1 MAEKR
6 TVYIVG
12 HKNPD
17 TDSICSAIS
26 YAYLKTRAQEKRRE
40 LLKMAEKERAEEI
53 KTAEQTAAA
62 KASPDQNDSDAHA
75 TEDVFVACRAGAVSA
90 ETQYVLDRFHFKQ
103 PRYLENIGTRVKD
116 MEIRKTPGVDG
127 KISVKDAWELMKT
140 QDVFTLPIIDGKN
153 HLKGLVTT
161 NDIAKSY
168 MDEND
173 PAIVSV
179 AKTPYRNILKT
190 LSARMIV
197 GDPEANFEHGKVIVA
212 AANPDVMENYIEKND
227 CVILGNRYESQLMAI
242 LAGAGCIIVCLEDSV
257 SKTIQHL
264 AAEHGTT
271 ILVTKLDTYNVARLI
286 NQSMPIDFFMKSE
299 KLMTFTM
306 NDYTDVI
313 QETMLK
319 KRYRDFPILD
329 KKGVYIGTISRRNL
343 LGVRKRTVILVDHNE
358 IAQAVDNVETAQILE
373 IIDHHRLGSLETVNP
388 VFFRNEP
395 VGCTATI
402 IWQMFHEKDI
412 EIPPNYAGLLCSA
425 ILSDT
430 LAFRSPTCTLLD
442 RIAARELAV
451 TAGIDAE
458 KHAKAMFAAG
468 SDLMDKTAEEIFY
481 NDFKTFD
488 NNGMVIGI
496 GQVTS
501 MSQEELDTIEERIKP
516 FIEQKY
522 REKGLDLSL
531 FMLTNIIEES
541 TRMLCYGEDVDEIV
555 HSAFGVRV
563 KDNVT
568 KMRGIVSRKKQVV
581 PSLMDVLNRDQEL

>member
-26 YAYLKTRAQEKRRE
+26 YAYLKTKAQEKRRK
-40 LLKMAEKERAEEI
+40 LLEQAEKVQFLA
-53 KTAEQTAAA
+53 
-62 KASPDQNDSDAHA
+62 PDHNTPDVATPENEPDAPGL
-75 TEDVFVACRAGAVSA
+75 DDQFVPCRAGAVSA
-90 ETQYVLDRFHFKQ
+90 ETQYVLDRFHFMQ

-140 QDVFTLPIIDGKN
+140 QNVFTLPIIDGEN
-153 HLKGLVTT
+153 HLEGLVTT

-179 AKTPYRNILKT
+179 AKTPFKNILKT
-190 LSARMIV
+190 LEATMVV
-197 GDPEANFEHGKVIVA
+197 GDPDANFEHGKVVVA
-212 AANPDVMENYIEKND
+212 AANPDVMEHYIEKND

-242 LAGAGCIIVCLEDSV
+242 LAGAGCIIVCLEDTV
-257 SKTIQHL
+257 SKTIQHM
-264 AAEHGTT
+264 AREHGTT

-299 KLMTFTM
+299 QLMTFEM

-313 QETMLK
+313 QESMLK

-329 KKGVYIGTISRRNL
+329 KNGVYIGTISRRNL
-343 LGVRKRTVILVDHNE
+343 LGVRKRALILVDHNE
-358 IAQAVDNVETAQILE
+358 IGQAVDNVENAEILE

-402 IWQMFHEKDI
+402 VWQMFHEKDI
-412 EIPPNYAGLLCSA
+412 EIPENIAGLLCSA

-430 LAFRSPTCTLLD
+430 LAFRSPTCTVMD
-442 RIAARELAV
+442 RIAAKELASI
-451 TAGIDAE
+451 AGIDPE
-458 KHAKAMFAAG
+458 KHAKAMFKAG
-468 SDLMDKTAEEIFY
+468 SKLREKTPDEIFY

-488 NNGMVIGI
+488 NDGTVIGI

-501 MSQEELDTIEERIKP
+501 MSQEELDEIKDRLKP
-516 FIEQKY
+516 FIEKKY
-522 REKGLDLSL
+522 KEKGLDIAL
-531 FMLTNIIEES
+531 FMLTNIINES
-541 TRMLCYGEDVDEIV
+541 TTMLCYGEDVGDLVNNAFNV
-555 HSAFGVRV
+555 HVN
-563 KDNVT
+563 DNVAL
-568 KMRGIVSRKKQVV
+568 MQGIVSRKKQVV
-581 PSLMDVLNRDQEL
+581 PGLMDALNRDQEI